1 MIRTKTLASRK
12 ADQQLCT
19 STYQPSSLWGTTSCT
34 IYPLQTMSVNYM
46 SHVTI
51 EKRIT
56 NFNGNS
62 IGLMSCEAWQYWTY
76 VAGMMD
82 GSAVNFAFVSAW
94 LNDQHQQPNE
104 YYLFAHLDVSSVLLG
119 IFGTCLVHHLVSSR
133 KPFCNTWV
141 E

>member
-1 MIRTKTLASRK
+1 
-12 ADQQLCT
+12 
-19 STYQPSSLWGTTSCT
+19 
-34 IYPLQTMSVNYM
+34 MSVNYM